1 MPDVKRI
8 WFSLYTPQKGEQSP
22 EMLRLED
29 RQRVVTEMTALFK
42 QEPKLHDMIP
52 SVVQGYLTPPQNP
65 DECIFAKTTD
75 CLSADLK
82 RKIVPCQYGG
92 DPDCTQCGCMASVG
106 LGAVG
111 DYKLGGMLSL
121 RTIFNNSIRV
131 GGVVR
136 KLRGEPNGHH
146 AVPHAAAASDGASLN
161 GNGAGS
167 V

>member
-1 MPDVKRI
+1 
-8 WFSLYTPQKGEQSP
+8 
-22 EMLRLED
+22 
-29 RQRVVTEMTALFK
+29 
-42 QEPKLHDMIP
+42 
-52 SVVQGYLTPPQNP
+52 
-65 DECIFAKTTD
+65 
-75 CLSADLK
+75 
-82 RKIVPCQYGG
+82 
-92 DPDCTQCGCMASVG
+92 MASVG

-146 AVPHAAAASDGASLN
+146 AVPHASAPSDGASLN